1 MNQINRLGKYELK
14 KKLGQGVGHHFLGE
28 NPDTQQLVFLK
39 LLPPVTQ
46 AQQWQSILEETQ
58 KAAQVSHPNCV
69 DIYDIFYDARSQRPV
84 LVTEYIDGCNGA
96 EFARHP
102 VFRKIRQ
109 SKQSCHT
116 VSFLALEQIL
126 RALTASHQAGVIH
139 GGLKPENIL
148 IRADIVAKL
157 EELKTIEDIEELVEA
172 TRQFFLAQRKSAWL
186 KVHDWGL
193 AFFRWRNPN
202 TPLAVSLTQ
211 LPQAKQ
217 KSALAYLSPEQFER
231 GESLAKSD
239 VFAAGLILYELLT
252 GHDAL
257 AGRLRGEGHGSS
269 QEIELQ
275 QASLALA
282 MSEQDCALSIQSD
295 PRLQKSLKDPT
306 QKMLLEGMCRRQ
318 EAKRL
323 SLENVALA
331 LKMTLQNELVPP
343 APEAAQESKVKRSLP
358 LVLISV
364 VLALVL
370 LVLTLLFFAFNEQS
384 SGPIVEVDP
393 IALGLKN
400 GRLEVCKDI
409 KKLTPELIEQLQSFK
424 QKLLPLDRL
433 ESLNSQEAKE
443 LAKHSGALSFK
454 RLKTISEDSIGA
466 LAIHRGG
473 LILDGLF
480 ALTQEEAA
488 LLSNYQGP
496 LLSLRGLKELDQETL
511 KTLAN
516 YKGNLILSATFAP
529 KYYELV
535 QSDQNRAELIQGVTS
550 GTSPTLNQFTDLSPK
565 DAEALRSK
573 IITGPIKLNKLKA
586 LEAKVARILKGHEGS
601 FEFNGLT
608 NVSPAALKELSSGKI
623 TALSLN
629 GLTQLSEDQGRA
641 LNALRCPLQ
650 LNGLKKVET
659 RALEFLVANKKSLSL
674 NGLTTLTPRQAELLS
689 EVRESLSLNSLEDLS
704 PGVCKGLS
712 EFRGHLQLN
721 KVKALSVTAAEAFSP
736 FRGSSLKL
744 EGLLEPPQA
753 VIDQLAKIQ
762 STVYFHYLVAN
773 QIRRVRYLEK
783 QKGPILE
790 QVKKGDFSSVP
801 LLMGLTPELA
811 SLLAQSRVEKLQLRV
826 ESLDMDCAKE
836 LAKYTG
842 KLSLDGLK
850 TIDAKTLGVIARGS
864 SPELSFGSLQTLGRD
879 QLKALTAYRGNTLK
893 LGVQS
898 VKEFDAS
905 GLTPFQ
911 ANLRTIHFTRLTELP
926 QNLAQCLT
934 GAARFYVFYNLQELR
949 ENTLKQLG
957 KIQGFTSYSPFQ
969 PSLEIAKLLVKQC
982 TYINFYLR
990 GIPSE
995 AVLRALSNCQHISIY
1010 WTVSDRKKIK
1020 DFQRLTSY
1028 SGRLQIYATTI
1039 EAEAFAFLAKSKMQQ
1054 LQFKNLKSLS
1064 VKAARSLRSFRGRLY
1079 LESLQLPD
1087 EVAKALSP
1095 FQGQQLYIGQ
1105 SGSLSPDALRNLA
1118 KTKAEL
1124 YLGDKELEPNLA
1136 KALSLYRGPRLTL
1149 QLESLNSKLARALA
1163 QVKGEL
1169 YLFRV
1174 RSVDLETAKALSSYR
1189 GKKLHIPLYAVS
1201 PEIYKQLKD
1210 VPGLERLRPTKQVY
1224 VGSNDPW
1231 KNIKSGNFSYIR
1243 QLKSL
1248 NAEQAQFLVKANQ
1261 NSYYF
1266 DQLHS
1271 LPIEAAKELSKYR
1284 GARLHFNGL
1293 KTLSPEAAKAL
1304 FLCPCQDFGF
1314 AGLQKIDERLA
1325 RVFAT
1330 YGYSLT
1336 LGNPEISEQAA
1347 ALLSY
1352 ARAHSVTVSA
1362 PKLNPSIA
1370 KILSNLKAQI
1380 SLRLRKAPPPELLA
1394 LALQSCRGVNI
1405 NFPDVNDAH
1414 IQVLGKLRIQSLTIP
1429 RAKLSKKGAK
1439 ALSSSKVQTL
1449 FLSITELKSDA
1460 ARYLAKFQGKALL
1473 MTRLAKLETSAAK
1486 HLAKYQGNLTLG
1498 GFTKVS
1504 NQCAKELG
1512 RFEGISLSFYNL
1524 DLTNSLQAR
1533 EFAKVRGSLYFGGR
1547 GFTARA
1553 AAGLSSYRGTQ
1564 LRFGRVDKP
1573 SLSMI
1578 REFVKIKAPLVLSS
1592 VRELNAKKAQELAKF
1607 RGPRLELGLRD
1618 LDVET
1623 AKALCKVRG
1632 ELVLSQLKGLTKE
1645 LAEVF
1650 QKRSGK
1656 LKLSYYAK
1664 KALEKLSKSN

>member
-1 MNQINRLGKYELK
+1 MNQVHRLGKYELK

-28 NPDTQQLVFLK
+28 NPDTQQLVYLK

-96 EFARHP
+96 EFTQHP
-102 VFRKIRQ
+102 VFRKMRQ
-109 SKQSCHT
+109 AKQSCHT
-116 VSFLALEQIL
+116 VAFLALEQIL

-139 GGLKPENIL
+139 GSLKPENIL

-239 VFAAGLILYELLT
+239 VFSAGLILCELLT

-257 AGRLRGEGHGSS
+257 AGRLRGEGHENSR
-269 QEIELQ
+269 EIELQ

-331 LKMTLQNELVPP
+331 LKMILQNELVPP
-343 APEAAQESKVKRSLP
+343 APEVAQESKVKRSLP
-358 LVLISV
+358 LVLIAI

-370 LVLTLLFFAFNEQS
+370 IVLTLLFFAFNEQS

-409 KKLTPELIEQLQSFK
+409 KTLTPKLIEQLQSFK
-424 QKLLPLDRL
+424 QKQLPLDRL
-433 ESLNSQEAKE
+433 ESLDSQEAKE

-454 RLKTISEDSIGA
+454 RLKSISQDALGA

-473 LILDGLF
+473 LVLDGLS

-496 LLSLRGLKELDQETL
+496 LLSLRGLKELDQESL
-511 KTLAN
+511 QTLAN
-516 YKGNLILSATFAP
+516 YKGNLILSTAFAP
-529 KYYELV
+529 KYYELL
-535 QSDQNRAELIQGVTS
+535 QGDQNRAELIQGVTS
-550 GTSPTLNQFTDLSPK
+550 GTSPTLTQFTELSPK

-573 IITGPIKLNKLKA
+573 IITGPIKLNGLKV

-601 FEFNGLT
+601 YEFNGLT

-650 LNGLKKVET
+650 LNGLKKFET
-659 RALEFLVANKKSLSL
+659 GVLELLVANKKSLSL

-689 EVRESLSLNSLEDLS
+689 EVKESLLLNGLEDLS

-721 KVKALSVTAAEAFSP
+721 KVKALSVSEAEAFSP

-744 EGLLEPPQA
+744 EGLQEPPQA

-762 STVYFHYLVAN
+762 TTVYFHYLVAN

-783 QKGPILE
+783 QKGPILD
-790 QVKKGDFSSVP
+790 QVKKGDFSNVSR
-801 LLMGLTPELA
+801 LMGLTPELA
-811 SLLAQSRVEKLQLRV
+811 SLLAQSSISELQLSIER
-826 ESLDMDCAKE
+826 LDADCAKE

-842 KLSLDGLK
+842 KLSLDGLR
-850 TIDAKTLGVIARGS
+850 TIEAKTLGLIARGS
-864 SPELSFGSLQTLGRD
+864 SRELSFGSLQTLGRE
-879 QLKALTAYRGNTLK
+879 QLKELTAYRGRTLR

-898 VKEFDAS
+898 IEEFNAT

-911 ANLRTIHFTRLTELP
+911 ANLKTIQLTRLTELP

-934 GAARFYVFYNLQELR
+934 GVPRFYVFYNLQKLR

-957 KIQGFTSYSPFQ
+957 QIQGFTSYSQFQ
-969 PSLEIAKLLVKQC
+969 PSLDIAKCLAKQS
-982 TYINFYLR
+982 THVNLYLR
-990 GIPSE
+990 AIPPE
-995 AVLRALSNCQHISIY
+995 AVLAALTKCQHVSIF
-1010 WTVSDRKKIK
+1010 WTVSGSPKLE

-1028 SGRLQIYATTI
+1028 SGRLQIYSTTI
-1039 EAEAFAFLAKSKMQQ
+1039 QTEAFALLAKSKIQQ

-1095 FQGQQLYIGQ
+1095 FQGQQLFIGQ
-1105 SGSLSPDALRNLA
+1105 SGSLSPDALRSIA

-1124 YLGDKELEPNLA
+1124 YLSSKTLVKDGAEG
-1136 KALSLYRGPRLTL
+1136 LSLYRGPRLNL
-1149 QLESLNSKLARALA
+1149 QLESLTPKMARALA
-1163 QVKGEL
+1163 RIKGEL

-1189 GKKLHIPLYAVS
+1189 GTKIYLALYAVS
-1201 PEIYKQLKD
+1201 PEIYKHLKN
-1210 VPGLERLRPTKQVY
+1210 VPGLERLQPSKQVY

-1261 NSYYF
+1261 SSYYF
-1266 DQLHS
+1266 DQLNS
-1271 LPIEAAKELSKYR
+1271 LPIDAAKELSNYR

-1293 KTLSPEAAKAL
+1293 KSLSPEAAKAL
-1304 FLCPCQDFGF
+1304 FLCPCQDFSF
-1314 AGLQKIDERLA
+1314 TGLQKIDESLA

-1336 LGNPEISEQAA
+1336 LGNPEISEKAA
-1347 ALLSY
+1347 AILSY

-1362 PKLNPSIA
+1362 PKLSPSMA
-1370 KILSNLKAQI
+1370 KILSNLKARI
-1380 SLRLRKAPPPELLA
+1380 SLALQKAPPPKILA
-1394 LALQSCRGVNI
+1394 LALKSCRGVNI
-1405 NFPDVNDAH
+1405 KFPDVKDAH
-1414 IQVLGKLRIQSLTIP
+1414 IQVLAKLRIQTLTIP
-1429 RAKLSKKGAK
+1429 QAKLSTKGAK
-1439 ALSSSKVQTL
+1439 ALGGSKVQIL
-1449 FLSITELKSDA
+1449 YLYQRELSSGA
-1460 ARYLAKFQGKALL
+1460 ARYLAKFQGKSLL
-1473 MTRLAKLETSAAK
+1473 MTRLAKLEASAAK

-1504 NQCAKELG
+1504 NACAKELG
-1512 RFEGISLSFYNL
+1512 RFEGISLSFYDL
-1524 DLTNSLQAR
+1524 DLSNNLQAR
-1533 EFAKVRGSLYFGGR
+1533 ELAKLRGSLYLGGR
-1547 GFTARA
+1547 GFSARA

-1564 LRFGRVDKP
+1564 LRLGRVDKL
-1573 SLSMI
+1573 SVSMI
-1578 REFVKIKAPLVLSS
+1578 RELVKINAPLVLSN
-1592 VRELNAKKAQELAKF
+1592 VRELDAKKAQELAKF
-1607 RGPRLELGLRD
+1607 KGPRLELGLRD

-1656 LKLSYYAK
+1656 LKLSFYAK
-1664 KALEKLSKSN
+1664 KALEKLSKSK